1 MNRSVRYEERGCIVN
16 GRSLIV
22 ATVLVSLLGGCQ
34 TIDPYTRETK
44 TSNTAK
50 GAGIGAVAGGIAG
63 ALINKDDRGKGAVI
77 GAALGA
83 GVGGGIGYYMD
94 QQEAQLRRILE
105 GSGVSVTRVGDHIV
119 LNMPGNITFD
129 TDQAAIKASFYDVL
143 DSVGLVLQKF
153 DKSDIRVAGHTDST
167 GSREYNQQLSQRRAQ
182 SVASYLQRRG
192 VAPGRMFIVGYGED
206 RPIADNR
213 TARGRALN
221 RRVEIEILPPRA

>member
-50 GAGIGAVAGGIAG
+50 GAGIGA
-63 ALINKDDRGKGAVI
+63 LINKDDRGKGAVI

-94 QQEAQLRRILE
+94 QQETQLRRILE
-105 GSGVSVTRVGDHIV
+105 GSGVSVTRVG
-119 LNMPGNITFD
+119 
-129 TDQAAIKASFYDVL
+129 AASC
-143 DSVGLVLQKF
+143 
-153 DKSDIRVAGHTDST
+153 
-167 GSREYNQQLSQRRAQ
+167 
-182 SVASYLQRRG
+182 
-192 VAPGRMFIVGYGED
+192 
-206 RPIADNR
+206 
-213 TARGRALN
+213 
-221 RRVEIEILPPRA
+221 